1 MDAVNQYNIN
11 DANYG
16 MAGIYGQAI
25 DAISIQGRTYASA
38 YVDGGEMILL
48 FQIKNLKIVKK
59 KL

>member
-38 YVDGGEMILL
+38 YIDDGGGTKFL
-48 FQIKNLKIVKK
+48 FQIKN
-59 KL
+59 